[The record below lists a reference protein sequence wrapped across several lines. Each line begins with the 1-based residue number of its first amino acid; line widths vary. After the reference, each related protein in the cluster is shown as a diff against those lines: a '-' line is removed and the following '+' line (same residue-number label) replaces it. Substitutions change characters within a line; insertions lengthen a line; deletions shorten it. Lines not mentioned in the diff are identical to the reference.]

1 MIQLTISLC
10 NLILIIM
17 LVFKMTKIEN
27 ENVKLRKI
35 KRSVI
40 DYIRSAQD
48 ENLSDSEILEK
59 YLGVK

>member
-1 MIQLTISLC
+1 M
-10 NLILIIM
+10 IM
-17 LVFKMTKIEN
+17 LGFKIIKIEN
-27 ENVKLRKI
+27 ENVKLREI
-35 KRSVI
+35 KRSAI

>member
-1 MIQLTISLC
+1 MIQLTISMC

-27 ENVKLRKI
+27 ENVKLREI
-35 KRSVI
+35 KRFAI
-40 DYIRSAQD
+40 NYIRSAQD